1 MIILRVLKRSIS
13 TVFVAVLTISWI
25 NGELLSSIYSTPF
38 LIRHLSNGAGENRV
52 ASCGRLKAFIKHE
65 PEICRHA
72 AVAIPYATPRAWGE
86 TDKSRWD
93 PYWCTE
99 SASTVQMIKGFAN
112 RDVFIETL
120 SKLAW
125 LPWNKGRSCTLQHS
139 HNNLEVKFP
148 LNICKTRSICK
159 SGKKNLPS
167 TIHDVI
173 IDEQVRQTTNQNL
186 HAPNR
191 PLFWHVG
198 KRMNQ

>member
-1 MIILRVLKRSIS
+1 VNFSLQFTWRRSWYDTSQTEQEKTVLPLAAAWKRS
-13 TVFVAVLTISWI
+13 
-25 NGELLSSIYSTPF
+25 LSM
-38 LIRHLSNGAGENRV
+38 NR
-52 ASCGRLKAFIKHE
+52 R
-65 PEICRHA
+65 CRHA

-93 PYWCTE
+93 PDWCTE

-159 SGKKNLPS
+159 SGKKISL
-167 TIHDVI
+167 
-173 IDEQVRQTTNQNL
+173 QLFTT
-186 HAPNR
+186 
-191 PLFWHVG
+191 
-198 KRMNQ
+198 